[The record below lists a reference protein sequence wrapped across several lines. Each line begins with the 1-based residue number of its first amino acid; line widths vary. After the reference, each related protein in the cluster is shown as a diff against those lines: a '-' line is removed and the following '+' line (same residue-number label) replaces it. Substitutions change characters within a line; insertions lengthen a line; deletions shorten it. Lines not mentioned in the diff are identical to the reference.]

1 MTNEEK
7 RFLLN
12 DSIIQVSTPKTG
24 FGETMKNKDLAPTSL
39 MLVRKIGGFECKQLL
54 RVLFDTGGTRT
65 MINKRVVPPEA
76 TIVESQKRY
85 EVETANGKF
94 NANKFVHL
102 RDLYFP
108 EFDKSKRIY
117 GKRVQIFDNPNSS
130 HDIILGRDYLLDL
143 GFVF

>member
-1 MTNEEK
+1 
-7 RFLLN
+7 
-12 DSIIQVSTPKTG
+12 
-24 FGETMKNKDLAPTSL
+24 
-39 MLVRKIGGFECKQLL
+39 
-54 RVLFDTGGTRT
+54 
-65 MINKRVVPPEA
+65 MINKQVIPPESK
-76 TIVESQKRY
+76 IVESKQKY

-108 EFDKSKRIY
+108 EFDKAKRIY

-143 GFVF
+143 SFIFDFNLKNVRWGDHIVPLR